1 MRLASLANKAEVWR
15 QVSGVLKP
23 PPTKTP
29 DLWSDSGRVLPRGS
43 AEVGRWRSN
52 QMPYMI
58 PIVRA
63 CTDPKYRRI
72 IEVSA
77 SQMGKPTVYWPGPRL
92 EGDPV
97 LILYVGPTR
106 SGCGESDRAPFLGDG
121 SLV

>member
-1 MRLASLANKAEVWR
+1 VIPAVYYREVAQRLAG
-15 QVSGVLKP
+15 GVL
-23 PPTKTP
+23 
-29 DLWSDSGRVLPRGS
+29 
-43 AEVGRWRSN
+43 N
-52 QMPYMI
+52 MI

-106 SGCGESDRAPFLGDG
+106 SGCGEVDRAPILGDG
-121 SLV
+121 SLRN